1 MTGTTGPQNPY
12 KDMSFRDFLHEQM
25 RRYREGFP
33 VDPTSSDDPMPA
45 VGMPVDPTG
54 WSFVALTAAE
64 AVVDNETKQPAADAN
79 GRPLFSIQLMAFGDS
94 GGGVV
99 AVRFPGPPAAGV
111 KQGAAV
117 EVTGLVAFP
126 WERDG
131 WGGIPFAAAGIE
143 AAANGQGRKGSAA

>member
-64 AVVDNETKQPAADAN
+64 AVVDNETKQPEADAD
-79 GRPLFSIQLMAFGDS
+79 GRALFSIQLGALGDS
-94 GGGVV
+94 RGAVI
-99 AVRFPGPPAAGV
+99 AVRFRGCPAAGV
-111 KQGAAV
+111 TQGAAV
-117 EVTGLVAFP
+117 EVTGLVAYP

>member
-1 MTGTTGPQNPY
+1 MTGTTGPENPY
-12 KDMSFRDFLHEQM
+12 QDMSFGDLLHEQA

-33 VDPTSSDDPMPA
+33 DDPTSGDDPMPA
-45 VGMPVDPTG
+45 LGVPVDPTG

-64 AVVDNETKQPAADAN
+64 AVVDNETNQPAADGD
-79 GRPLFSIQLMAFGDS
+79 GRPLFSIQLAAFGDH
-94 GGGVV
+94 GADVV

-117 EVTGLVAFP
+117 EVTSLVAYP

-131 WGGIPFAAAGIE
+131 WGGIPFAAAGVE
-143 AAANGQGRKGSAA
+143 AANGDGPKGSAA